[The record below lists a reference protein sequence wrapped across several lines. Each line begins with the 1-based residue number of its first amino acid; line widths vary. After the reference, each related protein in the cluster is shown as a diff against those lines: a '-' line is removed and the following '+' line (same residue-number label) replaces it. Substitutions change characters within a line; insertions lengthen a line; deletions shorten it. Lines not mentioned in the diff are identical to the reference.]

1 MRLQIVSDLHFE
13 TQKNKVYL
21 QDYITPVGDILVMA
35 GDIGSM
41 YRTRQLV
48 DILEQA
54 CSMFPIV
61 IYVPGNHEY
70 YRLPKS
76 KPRKFSTLENVMV
89 KFNQKH
95 PNFYFLNRSKLQI
108 GNYLFIGATLWT
120 NPTEFTDKIVRIH
133 NITKERFLMR
143 HKLDKKFI
151 YNSLTYAH
159 NNDLIPIVVT
169 HYPPSK
175 KARNPSRNSDIYSS
189 LYYNNLDVSNVYMWI
204 SGHTHFNYSI
214 MENGCKLISNQL
226 GKNKDNIQDYKKMC
240 IIEI

>member
-13 TQKNKVYL
+13 THKDKVYV
-21 QDYITPVGDILVMA
+21 QDYITPTGDILVMA

-70 YRLPKS
+70 YMLPKS
-76 KPRKFSTLENVMV
+76 KPRRFSTLENVMT
-89 KFNQKH
+89 KFKQTH
-95 PNFYFLNRSKLQI
+95 DNFYFLNRSKLQI

-120 NPTEFTDKIVRIH
+120 NPKEFTNRIVRIH
-133 NITKERFLMR
+133 NITRERFLMR
-143 HKLDKKFI
+143 HNLDKKFI
-151 YNSLTYAH
+151 YNSLTYSK

-169 HYPPSK
+169 HYPPSE
-175 KARNPSRNSDIYSS
+175 KAKNPNRSHDKYSS
-189 LYYNNLDVSNVYMWI
+189 LYYNNFDVSNVYMWI
-204 SGHTHFNYSI
+204 SGHTHYNYSI
-214 MENGCKLISNQL
+214 NESGCKLVSNQL
-226 GKNKDNIQDYKKMC
+226 GKKKDNIEDYQKNYV
-240 IIEI
+240 IEI